1 MNLAIKLNRSSRAV
15 RCPLCNHI
23 TKPNIGAELTLA
35 DDDRAV
41 CRECGREHAPA
52 LVALLSLAYI
62 AGDYVLCERDF
73 ADSPLVAFD
82 EAA

>member
-15 RCPLCNHI
+15 RCAACQHF
-23 TKPNIGAELTLA
+23 TKPNVGAELTLA
-35 DDDRAV
+35 DDGRVV
-41 CRECGREHAPA
+41 CRQCGREHAPA
-52 LVALLSLAYI
+52 LVALLSLAFI

-73 ADSPLVAFD
+73 ADSPLAAFD